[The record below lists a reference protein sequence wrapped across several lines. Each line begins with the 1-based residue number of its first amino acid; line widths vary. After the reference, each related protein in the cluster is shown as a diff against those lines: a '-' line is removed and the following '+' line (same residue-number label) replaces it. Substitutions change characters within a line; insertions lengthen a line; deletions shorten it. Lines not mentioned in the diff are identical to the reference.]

1 MPAQEIPTCEK
12 CGQHLEIVEED
23 KQCVTMAC
31 GFCDLGGCDHMEY
44 VREFTCWNCAE
55 FQQAGE
61 DRRSKVPGMGHHC
74 IVCGKDLTEWF
85 KICIQKGLNY
95 AGT

>member
-1 MPAQEIPTCEK
+1 MPACPK
-12 CGQHLEIVEED
+12 CGQEMEVVEKNSTCIV
-23 KQCVTMAC
+23 MAC
-31 GFCDLGGCDHMEY
+31 GFCDLGGRDHMEY
-44 VREFTCWNCAE
+44 VREFTCWNCSE

-85 KICIQKGLNY
+85 KLCIQRGLTY
-95 AGT
+95 A